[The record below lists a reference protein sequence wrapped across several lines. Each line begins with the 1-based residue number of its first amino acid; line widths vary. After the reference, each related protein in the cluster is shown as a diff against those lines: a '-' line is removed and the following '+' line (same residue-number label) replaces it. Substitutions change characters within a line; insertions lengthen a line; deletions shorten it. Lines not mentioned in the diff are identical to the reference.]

1 VKKPILSLTGSTST
15 SRHFA
20 QQLQE
25 HGGVDSGPR
34 LATMPDGQ
42 VRNTQRL
49 AASPAHT
56 KKRGARSGKERAEE
70 EEQVGRAA
78 ALLRQ
83 VSEELSH
90 GGNGDEPRMSSAG
103 AAARGNKS
111 SRTRRLDGR
120 LESLVSV
127 PSLPVKGD
135 AAVDH
140 DDSGKEERA
149 SPWGDGGGG
158 ASSKDEREGARL
170 HEEGRGGGGHKRWEG
185 EAKGAGINIM
195 IKNSEIRGGIRVGN
209 LMKAAGKNGYVA
221 DEEPRR
227 IPVVSNSLPARAA
240 VGAGGGFGGVEG
252 IHVVMPAADWVR
264 LVRRSE
270 NNQTTEGAQEAGE
283 NEGAQ
288 AVKEGAKAREE
299 GALAR
304 KEGAL
309 AAHEEALVAQGRRE
323 RSQLEADVEK
333 AHRRAASESEKA
345 ALEGE
350 RAAKMVVKAKARAKR
365 EGKAAVG
372 EALSYVVGEGPK
384 GALGYVDRV
393 LKDSEKV
400 AGDLAKAPP
409 PHPAARV

>member
-1 VKKPILSLTGSTST
+1 MGSTST

-25 HGGVDSGPR
+25 HDGSDSGPR
-34 LATMPDGQ
+34 LATMHDGH
-42 VRNTQRL
+42 VRNAQRL
-49 AASPAHT
+49 AASPTHMI
-56 KKRGARSGKERAEE
+56 KMGVARSGKERAKE

-83 VSEELSH
+83 VSEELSR
-90 GGNGDEPRMSSAG
+90 GGHVYQPRMSSAG
-103 AAARGNKS
+103 SAAKS
-111 SRTRRLDGR
+111 TGLDGR
-120 LESLVSV
+120 LESLDSV
-127 PSLPVKGD
+127 PSLPANSD
-135 AAVDH
+135 AVDH
-140 DDSGKEERA
+140 DDSGEERA
-149 SPWGDGGGG
+149 SLWGDEGGG
-158 ASSKDEREGARL
+158 ASSKDRGEGTGL
-170 HEEGRGGGGHKRWEG
+170 IEQGPDGGGHKMWGG
-185 EAKGAGINIM
+185 EVKGRGINIV

-209 LMKAAGKNGYVA
+209 LIKAAGENGYVA
-221 DEEPRR
+221 DDQPRR
-227 IPVVSNSLPARAA
+227 VPVVANSLPARAL

-270 NNQTTEGAQEAGE
+270 SNQTIEGAQEAGE
-283 NEGAQ
+283 NERAQ
-288 AVKEGAKAREE
+288 SAKG

-304 KEGAL
+304 KE
-309 AAHEEALVAQGRRE
+309 EALVVQGRRE

-333 AHRRAASESEKA
+333 AHRRAAAESEKA

-400 AGDLAKAPP
+400 AGALAKPTPP
-409 PHPAARV
+409 SHAARVPV